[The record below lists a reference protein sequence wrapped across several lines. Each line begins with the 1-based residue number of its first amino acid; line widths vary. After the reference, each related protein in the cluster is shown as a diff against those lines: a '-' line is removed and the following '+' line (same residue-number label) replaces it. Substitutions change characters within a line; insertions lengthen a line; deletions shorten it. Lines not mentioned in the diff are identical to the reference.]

1 MIIKEKDK
9 KKKEQ
14 NLSPSFFS
22 QSNADLA
29 LKKPTVEIRTVEV
42 CVCVCV
48 YVGQLPRI
56 ARIETNKRG

>member
-14 NLSPSFFS
+14 NLSPFFS

-29 LKKPTVEIRTVEV
+29 LKKPAVEIRTVEV